1 MQGELENLEGLIISS
16 KLDSRYKMQP
26 YRKTTVQK
34 LKLYQGLEK
43 KKKKKSK
50 KKVKKL
56 LIN

>member
-43 KKKKKSK
+43 KKKKKVK
-50 KKVKKL
+50 KKL
-56 LIN
+56 RNY

>member
-43 KKKKKSK
+43 KKKKSK
-50 KKVKKL
+50 KKGKKL